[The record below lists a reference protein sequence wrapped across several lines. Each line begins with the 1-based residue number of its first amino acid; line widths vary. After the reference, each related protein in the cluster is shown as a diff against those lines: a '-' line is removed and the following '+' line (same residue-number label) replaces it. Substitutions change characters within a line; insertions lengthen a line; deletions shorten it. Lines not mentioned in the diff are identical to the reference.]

1 MREKN
6 EMTAIRQMDVESLA
20 KCVFRRLKE
29 KISPHSS
36 PSNSVSVVELRKGL
50 FSSEPED
57 DDHRKLL
64 EAIALLERRGLV
76 VRGLEVT
83 DNGVDVFNRNINLA
97 SYVSVSVYLTSMG
110 MKSDFDDGIEFL
122 VDKPQEIVNK
132 LEQVTGELD
141 KVVRH
146 YYLESIRANQEG
158 LYISSVIC
166 LGAASERAIH
176 WLAQAIESY
185 SQTHQKEIEKRR
197 SGNISRLI
205 KYLSDTVI
213 PNTLN
218 EYKDL
223 TNLKKQLH
231 TLADIYRKNR
241 NEAGHPKTVDQSWS
255 KADQYFLLSEFREYI
270 TTICKA
276 RKFVIEETLDG
287 GESNG

>member
-97 SYVSVSVYLTSMG
+97 SYVSVSVYLTSIG

-166 LGAASERAIH
+166 LGAASERAIP
-176 WLAQAIESY
+176 WLAEAIESY
-185 SQTHQKEIEKRR
+185 SQPYQKEIEKRRR

-213 PNTLN
+213 PSTLD

-223 TNLKKQLH
+223 KKQLD

-276 RKFVIEETLDG
+276 IEKTLDG